1 MEPKINK
8 IINPKTPENFGKRW
22 QGRESAKA
30 SAPKPLCW
38 CFLHIGLNLYLVLI
52 VVSLSMALTGHKR
65 RYTARRAMITDPN
78 APLCECGQYKCQ
90 KIKGWYR
97 KKCNRCRR
105 NKDGSSAATQA
116 ATASSSDGE
125 TEAGPSQQQEERP
138 LNTLRRSS
146 GSVISPTPTVRGP
159 RPSGSTWN
167 GSAHVFTD
175 PNTTHERQQTA
186 RGGRGF
192 STLQPSW
199 LTDFSWLRCEKDPNL
214 IVELD

>member
-1 MEPKINK
+1 MSFRLS
-8 IINPKTPENFGKRW
+8 TPSGCECDCPSEGGPEGFCT
-22 QGRESAKA
+22 EAA
-30 SAPKPLCW
+30 L
-38 CFLHIGLNLYLVLI
+38 CFLYIGLYLYMVLTA
-52 VVSLSMALTGHKR
+52 VALSMVLTGHKR
-65 RYTARRAMITDPN
+65 RRYTQRKPMSADPD
-78 APLCECGQYKCQ
+78 APLCECGQYKCE
-90 KIKGWYR
+90 KTKGGFR
-97 KKCNRCRR
+97 KKCHRCRR
-105 NKDGSSAATQA
+105 NKAGSSAATQA

>member
-1 MEPKINK
+1 M
-8 IINPKTPENFGKRW
+8 
-22 QGRESAKA
+22 
-30 SAPKPLCW
+30 
-38 CFLHIGLNLYLVLI
+38 CFLYIGLYLYM
-52 VVSLSMALTGHKR
+52 VVTAVALSMVLTGHKR
-65 RYTARRAMITDPN
+65 RRYTQRKPMSADPD
-78 APLCECGQYKCQ
+78 APLCECGQYKCE
-90 KIKGWYR
+90 KTKGGFR
-97 KKCNRCRR
+97 KKCHRCRR
-105 NKDGSSAATQA
+105 NKAGSSAATQA

-167 GSAHVFTD
+167 GSTHVFTD

-186 RGGRGF
+186 RGGRGV